1 MAAEETLQVQP
12 LPLLKRLTQE
22 HTRVFFF
29 SLGKLGR
36 NPVGTL
42 LTALV
47 IGVALALPAGMHVLT
62 QNLSKISYSWQDSLQ
77 LSLFLKDSVSSER
90 GAALAREI
98 RDRPGVQATRYVSRE
113 QSLAE
118 FRSQSG
124 FGDALDVLEDNPLP
138 AVIAVTP
145 ERGRNKLQVEVLLGE
160 LTRLPEVD
168 LAKLDQKWLERLYAI
183 LGIID
188 RAVFIV
194 GLLLA
199 IAVVVTV
206 GNTIRLDIE
215 ARREEI
221 SVMKLIGAPD
231 SFIRRPFL
239 YTGFWYGLAGSV
251 FALVLVLTGTL
262 ALSGPSETLA
272 SLYDSTFTLSGLSF
286 GSSLLLL
293 LTGIVLGWIGAWIT
307 VWRHLAH
314 IQPQ

>member
-1 MAAEETLQVQP
+1 MAAEESLQVQP
-12 LPLLKRLTQE
+12 LPLLQRLTQE

-77 LSLFLKDSVSSER
+77 LSLFLKDSVSAER
-90 GAALAREI
+90 GAALAREV
-98 RDRPGVQATRYVSRE
+98 RDRPGVQATHYISRE
-113 QSLAE
+113 QSLEE
-118 FRSQSG
+118 FRAQSG
-124 FGDALDVLEDNPLP
+124 FGDALDVLRDNPLP

-194 GLLLA
+194 GLLLG

-239 YTGFWYGLAGSV
+239 YTGFWYGLGGSI
-251 FALVLVLTGTL
+251 FALILVLTGTL

-272 SLYDSTFTLSGLSF
+272 SLYDSSFTLSGLSF

-293 LTGIVLGWIGAWIT
+293 GIGVILGWIGAWIT
-307 VWRHLAH
+307 VWRHLAD

>member
-1 MAAEETLQVQP
+1 MATEDSLEVQP
-12 LPLLKRLTQE
+12 LPLMQRLTQE
-22 HTRVFFF
+22 HARVFFF
-29 SLGKLGR
+29 SLGKLGK

-62 QNLSKISYSWQDSLQ
+62 RNLGTISTSWQESLQ
-77 LSLFLKDSVSSER
+77 LSLFLKDSVSAER
-90 GAALAREI
+90 GEALAREI
-98 RDRPGVQATRYVSRE
+98 RNRAGVSKTHYISRE
-113 QSLAE
+113 QSLE
-118 FRSQSG
+118 DFRAQSG
-124 FGDALDVLEDNPLP
+124 FGEALDILKDNPLP

-145 ERGRNKLQVEVLLGE
+145 ERGKNKLQVEVLLGE

-168 LAKLDQKWLERLYAI
+168 IAKLDQKWLERLYAM
-183 LGIID
+183 LAIIE

-194 GLLLA
+194 GLLLG

-239 YTGFWYGLAGSV
+239 YSGFWYGLGGGV
-251 FALVLVLTGTL
+251 FALILVLIGTL
-262 ALSGPSETLA
+262 ALAGPSRTLA
-272 SLYDSTFTLSGLSF
+272 GLYESSFSLSGLSF
-286 GSSLLLL
+286 GASLLLL
-293 LTGIVLGWIGAWIT
+293 LTGIALGWLGAWIT
-307 VWRHLAH
+307 VWRHLAD